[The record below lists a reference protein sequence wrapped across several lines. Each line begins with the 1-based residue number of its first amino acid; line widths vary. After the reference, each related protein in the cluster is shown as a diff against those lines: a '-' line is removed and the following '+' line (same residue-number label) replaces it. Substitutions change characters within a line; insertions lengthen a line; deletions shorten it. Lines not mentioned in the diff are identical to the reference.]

1 VAGLAAVFGSG
12 AMTNSIEEIENADC
26 IFIIGS
32 NTSIA
37 HPLIATRVFRAK
49 AKGAK
54 LIVADPRRI
63 PIILQSDLHLQQNL
77 GTDVALINGLIYI
90 ILRKGWQDQA
100 FIDERTENFEEL
112 KKVVKNYPPE
122 KVSEIT
128 GIPVADL
135 EKAAEYYAK
144 AERGSILYTMGIT
157 QHTTGVDNVKSLANL
172 AMLTGNLGKEST
184 GINPLRGQN
193 NVQGACDMGG
203 LPNVY
208 TGYQAVIDQAVRQKF
223 EEAWGV
229 KLSDKIG
236 LTATEMFPAV
246 LNGKMKAI
254 VILGENPVV
263 SDADCHHVE
272 KALKALDF
280 LLVID
285 IFKTPTSD
293 LAHVVLPGAAFAE
306 KEGTFSNTERR
317 VQLLRKAAEPPGE
330 AKPDWQ
336 IIQELSS
343 RFGYPMDYSSPRAI
357 MEEIAKLTPSYGGIA
372 YDRLQ
377 GEGLLWPC
385 PNTEHPG
392 TKFLHQGRFTR
403 GKGLFSAIE
412 YKPPAE
418 TADEEYPFQ
427 LTTGRVHVHYHTGT
441 MTRNSPSLERE
452 ISECFLEIH
461 PKDADELKVTDGD
474 WVVIAS
480 RRGSVSTRVK
490 LTDASGRKTVFMPF
504 HFLESR
510 ANILTNPTF
519 DPIAKI
525 PEFKVCA
532 VKIQKMETQ
541 NKTISLPA
549 TAP

>member
-12 AMTNSIEEIENADC
+12 AMTNSIEEIERADC

-32 NTSIA
+32 NTSVT
-37 HPLIATRVFRAK
+37 HPLIATRVYRAK

-54 LIVADPRRI
+54 VVVADPRKI
-63 PIILQSDLHLQQNL
+63 PMVMQADLHLQQRL
-77 GTDVALINGLIYI
+77 GTDVALINGLLHI
-90 ILRKGWQDQA
+90 ILKNGWQDQA
-100 FIDERTENFEEL
+100 FIDERTENVEGL
-112 KKVVKNYPPE
+112 KKVIEQYPPE

-144 AERGSILYTMGIT
+144 AEHATILYTMGIT

-172 AMLTGNLGKEST
+172 AMLTGNLGKESA
-184 GINPLRGQN
+184 GVNPLRGQN

-208 TGYQAVIDQAVRQKF
+208 TGYQAVTDPAVKKKF
-223 EEAWGV
+223 EEAWGA
-229 KLSDKIG
+229 KLSDKVG
-236 LTATEMFPAV
+236 LAATEMFPAM
-246 LNGKMKAI
+246 LEGKMKGL
-254 VILGENPVV
+254 VILGENPVI
-263 SDADCHHVE
+263 SDADSHHVE

-285 IFKTPTSD
+285 IFPTPTSE
-293 LAHVVLPGAAFAE
+293 LAHVVLPGASFAE

-317 VQLLRKAAEPPGE
+317 VQMVRKAVDPPGE
-330 AKPDWQ
+330 AKPDWR
-336 IIQELSS
+336 IIQELSN
-343 RFGYPMDYSSPRAI
+343 RFGFPMDYESPRSV
-357 MEEIAKLTPSYGGIA
+357 MEEIARLTPSYAGIT

-377 GEGLLWPC
+377 GDGLLWPC
-385 PNTEHPG
+385 PNQDHPG

-418 TADEEYPFQ
+418 VADDEFPFQ
-427 LTTGRVHVHYHTGT
+427 LTTGRIHVHYHTGT

-452 ISECFLEIH
+452 INECFLEMN
-461 PKDADELKVTDGD
+461 PEDAAELGIADGEIVLVT
-474 WVVIAS
+474 S
-480 RRGSVSTRVK
+480 RRGSVSTRAK
-490 LTDASGRKTVFMPF
+490 LAGREERKTVFMPF
-504 HFLESR
+504 HFVESR
-510 ANILTNPTF
+510 ANILTNPIF
-519 DPIAKI
+519 DPVAKI

-532 VKIQKMETQ
+532 VKIEKKKMESSPSSPPT
-541 NKTISLPA
+541 N
-549 TAP
+549 

>member
-1 VAGLAAVFGSG
+1 MAGLAAAFGSG
-12 AMTNSIEEIENADC
+12 AMTNSIEEIEGADC
-26 IFIIGS
+26 ILIIGS

-49 AKGAK
+49 ARGARI
-54 LIVADPRRI
+54 IVADPRRI
-63 PIILQSDLHLQQNL
+63 PIVLQSDLHLRQNL
-77 GTDVALINGLIYI
+77 GTDVALINGLMHL
-90 ILRKGWQDQA
+90 ILKNGWQDQA
-100 FIDERTENFEEL
+100 FIDERTEKIEEL
-112 KKVVKNYPPE
+112 KKVVENYPPE

-144 AERGSILYTMGIT
+144 AERASILYTMGIT

-208 TGYQAVIDQAVRQKF
+208 TGYQPVIDQAVRQKF
-223 EEAWGV
+223 EEAWGA

-246 LNGKMKAI
+246 LDGKMKAI

-285 IFKTPTSD
+285 IFKTPTTD

-317 VQLLRKAAEPPGE
+317 VQLLRKAVEPPGE
-330 AKPDWQ
+330 SKPDWQ

-343 RFGYPMDYSSPRAI
+343 RFGYPMDYASPRAI
-357 MEEIAKLTPSYGGIA
+357 MEEIAKLTPSYGGIT

-377 GEGLLWPC
+377 GDGLQWPC
-385 PNTEHPG
+385 PNAEHPG

-412 YKPPAE
+412 YKPAAE
-418 TADEEYPFQ
+418 IADEEYPFQ
-427 LTTGRVHVHYHTGT
+427 LTTGRIHVHYHTGT

-452 ISECFLEIH
+452 ISECFLEMH
-461 PKDADELKVTDGD
+461 PEDASEMNVTDGD
-474 WVVIAS
+474 RVVIAS
-480 RRGSVSTRVK
+480 RRGSVTTRVK
-490 LTDASGRKTVFMPF
+490 LTDAAGRKTVFMPF

-510 ANILTNPTF
+510 ANILTNPAF

-532 VKIQKMETQ
+532 VKIQKMDPTSPSS
-541 NKTISLPA
+541 ISGS
-549 TAP
+549 

>member
-1 VAGLAAVFGSG
+1 VAGLAAAFGSG
-12 AMTNSIEEIENADC
+12 AMTNSIEEIEGADC
-26 IFIIGS
+26 ILIIGS
-32 NTSIA
+32 NTSVA

-54 LIVADPRRI
+54 VIVADPRRI

-77 GTDVALINGLIYI
+77 GTDVALINGLMHI
-90 ILRKGWQDQA
+90 ILKKGWQDQA

-112 KKVVKNYPPE
+112 KKVVENYPPK

-128 GIPVADL
+128 GVPVADL

-144 AERGSILYTMGIT
+144 AERASILYTMGIT

-172 AMLTGNLGKEST
+172 AMVTGNLGKEST

-203 LPNVY
+203 LPDVY

-223 EEAWGV
+223 EEAWGAN
-229 KLSDKIG
+229 LSDKIG
-236 LTATEMFPAV
+236 LTATEMFPAA
-246 LNGKMKAI
+246 LNGKMKAL

-263 SDADCHHVE
+263 SDADCLHVE

-285 IFKTPTSD
+285 IFKTPTAD

-330 AKPDWQ
+330 SKPDWE

-343 RFGYPMDYSSPRAI
+343 RFGYPMDYASPRAI
-357 MEEIAKLTPSYGGIA
+357 MEEIAKLTPSYGGIT

-377 GEGLLWPC
+377 GDGLQWPC

-403 GKGLFSAIE
+403 GKGLFTAIE
-412 YKPPAE
+412 YKPASE
-418 TADEEYPFQ
+418 TADEDYPFQ

-452 ISECFLEIH
+452 INECFLEIH
-461 PKDADELKVTDGD
+461 PEDAAELKVKDGD
-474 WVVIAS
+474 WIVIAS

-490 LTDASGRKTVFMPF
+490 LTEVSKRKTVFMPF
-504 HFLESR
+504 HFIESR

-532 VKIQKMETQ
+532 VKIQKMD
-541 NKTISLPA
+541 PA
-549 TAP
+549 DKSIPSSTSVH

>member
-1 VAGLAAVFGSG
+1 VAGLAAVLGSG
-12 AMTNSIEEIENADC
+12 AMTNSIEEIEGADC
-26 IFIIGS
+26 ILIIGS

-54 LIVADPRRI
+54 IIVADPRRI
-63 PIILQSDLHLQQNL
+63 PIVLQSDLHLQQNL
-77 GTDVALINGLIYI
+77 GTDVALINGLMHI
-90 ILRKGWQDQA
+90 ILKNGWQDQA
-100 FIDERTENFEEL
+100 FIDERTENFEQL
-112 KKVVKNYPPE
+112 KKLVDNYPPE
-122 KVSEIT
+122 KVSGIT
-128 GIPVADL
+128 GIPAADL

-144 AERGSILYTMGIT
+144 AERASILYTMGIT

-223 EEAWGV
+223 EGAWGA
-229 KLSDKIG
+229 KLPDKIG

-246 LNGKMKAI
+246 LDGKMKAI

-263 SDADCHHVE
+263 SDADSLHVE

-285 IFKTPTSD
+285 IFNTPTSD

-317 VQLLRKAAEPPGE
+317 VQLLRKAVEPPGE
-330 AKPDWQ
+330 SKPDWQ

-343 RFGYPMDYSSPRAI
+343 RFGYPMDYVSPRAI
-357 MEEIAKLTPSYGGIA
+357 MEEIAKLTPSYGGITF
-372 YDRLQ
+372 DRLQ
-377 GEGLLWPC
+377 GDGLQWPC

-412 YKPPAE
+412 YKPAAE

-427 LTTGRVHVHYHTGT
+427 LTTGRIHVHYHTGT

-452 ISECFLEIH
+452 IRECFLEMH
-461 PKDADELKVTDGD
+461 PEDAAELKVMDGD

-480 RRGSVSTRVK
+480 RRGSVPTRVK
-490 LTDASGRKTVFMPF
+490 LTDGAGRKTVFMPF

-510 ANILTNPTF
+510 ANILTNPAF

-525 PEFKVCA
+525 PEYKVCA
-532 VKIQKMETQ
+532 VKIQKMAPSD
-541 NKTISLPA
+541 KSISSPTSA
-549 TAP
+549 H

>member
-12 AMTNSIEEIENADC
+12 AMTNSIEEIEGADC
-26 IFIIGS
+26 ILIIGS

-54 LIVADPRRI
+54 IIVADPRKI

-77 GTDVALINGLIYI
+77 GTDVALINGLMHI
-90 ILRKGWQDQA
+90 ILKKGWQDQA
-100 FIDERTENFEEL
+100 FIDERTEQFKEL
-112 KKVVKNYPPE
+112 EKVVENYPPQ

-144 AERGSILYTMGIT
+144 AERASILYTMGIT

-223 EEAWGV
+223 EEAWGA

-246 LNGKMKAI
+246 LDGKMKAI

-285 IFKTPTSD
+285 IFNTPTSD

-317 VQLLRKAAEPPGE
+317 VQLLRRAAEPPGDS
-330 AKPDWQ
+330 KPDWQ

-343 RFGYPMDYSSPRAI
+343 RFGYPMDYASPRAI
-357 MEEIAKLTPSYGGIA
+357 MEEIAKLTPSYGGIT
-372 YDRLQ
+372 YNRL
-377 GEGLLWPC
+377 EGDGLQWPC
-385 PNTEHPG
+385 PSAEHPG
-392 TKFLHQGRFTR
+392 TRFLHQGRFTR

-412 YKPPAE
+412 YKPAAE
-418 TADEEYPFQ
+418 TADEEYPFE

-452 ISECFLEIH
+452 IGECFLEIH
-461 PKDADELKVTDGD
+461 PEDAAEMKVSDGD

-480 RRGSVSTRVK
+480 RRGSVSSRVK
-490 LTDASGRKTVFMPF
+490 LTDAAGRKTVFMPF

-510 ANILTNPTF
+510 ANILTNPKF

-532 VKIQKMETQ
+532 VRIEKMGTES
-541 NKTISLPA
+541 KPSPA
-549 TAP
+549 SAS

>member
-1 VAGLAAVFGSG
+1 MAGLAAVFGSG
-12 AMTNSIEEIENADC
+12 AMTNSIEEIERADC

-49 AKGAK
+49 ARGAK
-54 LIVADPRRI
+54 VIVADPRKI
-63 PIILQSDLHLQQNL
+63 PIIAQSDLHLQQNL
-77 GTDVALINGLIYI
+77 GTDVALINGLMHL
-90 ILRKGWQDQA
+90 ILKKGLQDQA
-100 FIDERTENFEEL
+100 FIDERTENFEEF
-112 KKVVKNYPPE
+112 KKVIEKYPPE

-144 AERGSILYTMGIT
+144 AERASILYTMGIT

-172 AMLTGNLGKEST
+172 TMITGNIGKEST
-184 GINPLRGQN
+184 GLNPLRGQN

-208 TGYQAVIDQAVRQKF
+208 TGYQTVIDPAVRQKF
-223 EEAWGV
+223 EAAWGA
-229 KLSDKIG
+229 KLSDKVG
-236 LTATEMFPAV
+236 LTATEVFPAI
-246 LNGKMKAI
+246 LDGKVKGLI
-254 VILGENPVV
+254 ILGENPVV

-285 IFKTPTSD
+285 IFKTPTAD

-317 VQLLRKAAEPPGE
+317 VQLLRKAVDPPGE
-330 AKPDWQ
+330 AKADWR
-336 IIQELSS
+336 IIQELST
-343 RFGYPMDYSSPRAI
+343 RFGYAMDYESPRAI
-357 MEEIAKLTPSYGGIA
+357 MEEIARLTPSYGGINF
-372 YDRLQ
+372 DRLQ
-377 GEGLLWPC
+377 GDGLQWPC
-385 PNTEHPG
+385 PNPEHGG
-392 TKFLHQGRFTR
+392 TKFLHTGRFTR

-412 YKPPAE
+412 YKPAAE
-418 TADEEYPFQ
+418 LPDEEFPFQ

-452 ISECFLEIH
+452 ISECFLEIN
-461 PKDADELKVTDGD
+461 PADATELEIAEGD
-474 WVVIAS
+474 WVTLQS

-490 LTDASGRKTVFMPF
+490 LTSSINRKSVFMPF

-510 ANILTNPTF
+510 ANILTNPAF

-525 PEFKVCA
+525 PEFKVCS
-532 VKIQKMETQ
+532 VKLQRMEA
-541 NKTISLPA
+541 SSEGSA
-549 TAP
+549 SSASH

>member
-1 VAGLAAVFGSG
+1 VAGLAAAFGSG
-12 AMTNSIEEIENADC
+12 AMTNSIEEIEGADC
-26 IFIIGS
+26 ILIIGS
-32 NTSIA
+32 NTSVA
-37 HPLIATRVFRAK
+37 HPLIATRVYRAK
-49 AKGAK
+49 ARGARI
-54 LIVADPRRI
+54 IVADPRKI
-63 PIILQSDLHLQQNL
+63 PIVLQSDLHLRQNL
-77 GTDVALINGLIYI
+77 GTDVALINGLMHI
-90 ILRKGWQDQA
+90 ILENGWQDQA
-100 FIDERTENFEEL
+100 FIDERTEKFEEL
-112 KKVVKNYPPE
+112 EKVLENYPPE

-128 GIPVADL
+128 GIPTADL

-144 AERGSILYTMGIT
+144 AQRATILYTMGIT

-172 AMLTGNLGKEST
+172 AMLTGNIGKEST
-184 GINPLRGQN
+184 GVNPLRGQN
-193 NVQGACDMGG
+193 NVQGACDLGG

-208 TGYQAVIDQAVRQKF
+208 TGYQPVTDPAVKQKF
-223 EEAWGV
+223 EEAWKA

-236 LTATEMFPAV
+236 LTATEMFPAI
-246 LNGKMKAI
+246 LEGKIKGM
-254 VILGENPVV
+254 VILGENPMV
-263 SDADCHHVE
+263 SDPDSLHVE

-285 IFKTPTSD
+285 IFPTPTSD
-293 LAHVVLPGAAFAE
+293 LAHVVLPGASFAE
-306 KEGTFSNTERR
+306 KDGTFTNTERR
-317 VQLLRKAAEPPGE
+317 VQMIRKAIEPPGE
-330 AKPDWQ
+330 SKPDWQ

-343 RFGYPMDYSSPRAI
+343 RFGYPMDYESPRAI
-357 MEEIAKLTPSYGGIA
+357 MEEIAKLTPSYGGIT

-377 GEGLLWPC
+377 GDGLQWPC
-385 PNTEHPG
+385 PNAEHAG
-392 TKFLHQGRFTR
+392 TKFLHQGRFSR

-412 YKPPAE
+412 YKPAAE

-452 ISECFLEIH
+452 ISECFLEMH
-461 PKDADELKVTDGD
+461 PEDAGEMNVTDGD

-490 LTDASGRKTVFMPF
+490 LTDATGRKTVFMPF

-510 ANILTNPTF
+510 ANILTNPAF

-532 VKIQKMETQ
+532 VKIQKMDPTSSSS
-541 NKTISLPA
+541 ISGS
-549 TAP
+549 

>member
-1 VAGLAAVFGSG
+1 
-12 AMTNSIEEIENADC
+12 MTNSIEEIEGADS
-26 IFIIGS
+26 ILIIGS
-32 NTSIA
+32 NTSVA
-37 HPLIATRVFRAK
+37 HPLIATRVFQAK
-49 AKGAK
+49 ARGAK
-54 LIVADPRRI
+54 VIVADPRKI
-63 PIILQSDLHLQQNL
+63 PIVLQSDLHLQHRL
-77 GTDVALINGLIYI
+77 GTDVALINGLMHI
-90 ILRKGWQDQA
+90 ILKNGWQDQT
-100 FIDERTENFEEL
+100 FIEERTENFEEL
-112 KKVVKNYPPE
+112 KKVIENYSPE

-128 GIPVADL
+128 GVPVADL
-135 EKAAEYYAK
+135 EKAAQYYAK

-208 TGYQAVIDQAVRQKF
+208 TGYQAVTDQAVRQKF
-223 EEAWGV
+223 EEAWGA
-229 KLSDKIG
+229 KLPDKIG

-246 LNGKMKAI
+246 LDGKMKALI
-254 VILGENPVV
+254 ILGENPVV
-263 SDADCHHVE
+263 SDADSLHVE

-285 IFKTPTSD
+285 IFNTPTSD
-293 LAHVVLPGAAFAE
+293 LAHVVLPGASFAE
-306 KEGTFSNTERR
+306 KEGTFTNTERR
-317 VQLLRKAAEPPGE
+317 VQMIRKAVEPPGE

-343 RFGYPMDYSSPRAI
+343 RFGYPMDYASPRAI
-357 MEEIAKLTPSYGGIA
+357 MEEIAKLTPSYGGIT
-372 YDRLQ
+372 YNRLQ
-377 GEGLLWPC
+377 GDGLQWPC
-385 PNTEHPG
+385 PNNEHPG

-403 GKGLFSAIE
+403 GKGLFSSIE

-418 TADEEYPFQ
+418 VADEEYPFQ
-427 LTTGRVHVHYHTGT
+427 LTTGRIHVHYHTGT

-452 ISECFLEIH
+452 VNECFLEMN
-461 PKDADELKVTDGD
+461 PSDAAQLKIADGES
-474 WVVIAS
+474 VVVES

-490 LTDASGRKTVFMPF
+490 LTDAEGRGTVFMPF

-510 ANILTNPTF
+510 ANILTNPAF

-532 VKIQKMETQ
+532 VKIKKMETESVPSS
-541 NKTISLPA
+541 ISTSA
-549 TAP
+549 H